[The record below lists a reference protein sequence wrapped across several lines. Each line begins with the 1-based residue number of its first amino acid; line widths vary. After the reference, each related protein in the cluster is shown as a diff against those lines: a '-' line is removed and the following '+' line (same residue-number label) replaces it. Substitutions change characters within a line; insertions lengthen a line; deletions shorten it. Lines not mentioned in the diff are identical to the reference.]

1 MLSIKNLSISF
12 DQRPIL
18 TDISFDLQ
26 SGQIACLLG
35 ASGCGKTTLLRC
47 IAGFETPDSGSIR
60 IQDQTLHDSQIHTP
74 AHERQIGMVF
84 QDYALFPHLT
94 VKDNIAFGLSKM
106 DKTAKSKRVEEMLEL
121 IGMSE
126 YANYYPHELSG
137 GQQQRV
143 ALVRALAPRPSLIL
157 LDEPFS
163 NLDVEL
169 RTSLSKEVHRL
180 LTSQNVS
187 AILVTHDQAE
197 AFAMADVVGLITQ
210 GKLQQWDTPN
220 ALYQRPTNESVA
232 RFIGEGV
239 IIDVLTMTDDGFD
252 SPIGFIPIPLSAH
265 ATKALIRPHDVKPSQ
280 DANAIAVT
288 VIDKDFRGGYWLYT
302 LRSAQG
308 QTLLMQTSMAVN
320 HSSHEIGDHIGV
332 VIRRASGITASDS

>member
-1 MLSIKNLSISF
+1 MLRIDNLCISF
-12 DQRPIL
+12 DHKPIL
-18 TDISFDLQ
+18 TDITLHLK

-47 IAGFETPDSGSIR
+47 IAGFETPDSGEIY
-60 IQDQTLHDSQIHTP
+60 IQDKPLYANNVRVP
-74 AHERQIGMVF
+74 AHNRQIGMVF

-94 VKDNIAFGLSKM
+94 VAANIAFGLSAM
-106 DKTAKSKRVEEMLEL
+106 DKTAKSERVGEMLKL

-143 ALVRALAPRPSLIL
+143 ALVRALAPRPNLIL

-169 RTSLSKEVHRL
+169 RSSLSKEVRRL
-180 LTSQNVS
+180 LISQNVS

-197 AFAMADVVGLITQ
+197 AFAMADVVGLITH
-210 GKLQQWDTPN
+210 GRLQQWDTPDV
-220 ALYQRPTNESVA
+220 LYHQPANELVA
-232 RFIGEGV
+232 SFIGEGV
-239 IIDVLTMTDDGFD
+239 IIEVLNITDYGFD
-252 SPIGFIPIPLSAH
+252 SPIGFIHVPLSAH

-280 DANAIAVT
+280 DPNAIAVT
-288 VIDKDFRGGYWLYT
+288 VVDRDFRVGYWLYT
-302 LRSAQG
+302 L
-308 QTLLMQTSMAVN
+308 QTRDEQILLMQISMAT
-320 HSSHEIGDHIGV
+320 SHRTHHIGDKIGV
-332 VIRRASGITASDS
+332 MIHRAFGV

>member
-1 MLSIKNLSISF
+1 MLRIDNLCISF
-12 DQRPIL
+12 DHKPIL
-18 TDISFDLQ
+18 TDISFHLK

-47 IAGFETPDSGSIR
+47 IAGFETPDSGEIY
-60 IQDQTLHDSQIHTP
+60 IQDKPLYAKNIHLP
-74 AHERQIGMVF
+74 AHKRQIGMVF

-94 VKDNIAFGLSKM
+94 VADNIAFGLSAM
-106 DKTAKSKRVEEMLEL
+106 DKTAKSERVAEMLEL

-169 RTSLSKEVHRL
+169 RTNLSKEVRRL
-180 LTSQNVS
+180 LISQNVS

-197 AFAMADVVGLITQ
+197 AFAMADVVGLITH
-210 GKLQQWDTPN
+210 GRLQQWGTPD
-220 ALYQRPTNESVA
+220 ALYHQPVNESVA

-239 IIDVLTMTDDGFD
+239 LID
-252 SPIGFIPIPLSAH
+252 
-265 ATKALIRPHDVKPSQ
+265 ATKVTESNFDTSFGC
-280 DANAIAVT
+280 IAV
-288 VIDKDFRGGYWLYT
+288 GCLW
-302 LRSAQG
+302 
-308 QTLLMQTSMAVN
+308 AVKKP
-320 HSSHEIGDHIGV
+320 
-332 VIRRASGITASDS
+332 

>member
-1 MLSIKNLSISF
+1 MLRIDNLCISF
-12 DQRPIL
+12 DHKPIL
-18 TDISFDLQ
+18 TDISLHLK

-47 IAGFETPDSGSIR
+47 IAGFETPDSGEIY
-60 IQDQTLHDSQIHTP
+60 IQDKPLYAKNIHLP
-74 AHERQIGMVF
+74 AHKRQIGMVF

-94 VKDNIAFGLSKM
+94 VADNIAFGLSAM
-106 DKTAKSKRVEEMLEL
+106 DKTAKSERVAEMLVL

-169 RTSLSKEVHRL
+169 RTNLSKEVRRL
-180 LTSQNVS
+180 LISQNVS

-197 AFAMADVVGLITQ
+197 AFAMADVVGLITH
-210 GKLQQWDTPN
+210 GRLQQWGTPD
-220 ALYQRPTNESVA
+220 ALYHQPVNESVA

-239 IIDVLTMTDDGFD
+239 LIDATKLTESNFD
-252 SPIGFIPIPLSAH
+252 TSFGRIAVGLPLGSQ
-265 ATKALIRPHDVKPSQ
+265 KALIRPHDVKPSQ
-280 DANAIAVT
+280 DPNAIAVI
-288 VIDKDFRGGYWLYT
+288 VIDRDFRGGYWLYT
-302 LRSAQG
+302 L
-308 QTLLMQTSMAVN
+308 QTHDEQILLMQISMAT
-320 HSSHEIGDHIGV
+320 SHCTHHVGDKISVMIH
-332 VIRRASGITASDS
+332 RAFGI